1 MKNICLLLWALA
13 ALLSAGCGK
22 NAPSPPSAKAA
33 AAAPAP
39 EKGAE
44 EDDSEF
50 DEAPGL
56 DEEGSREW

>member
-13 ALLSAGCGK
+13 ALVFAGCGK
-22 NAPSPPSAKAA
+22 NAPAPPPASASAA
-33 AAAPAP
+33 AAAP

-44 EDDSEF
+44 EEDSEF